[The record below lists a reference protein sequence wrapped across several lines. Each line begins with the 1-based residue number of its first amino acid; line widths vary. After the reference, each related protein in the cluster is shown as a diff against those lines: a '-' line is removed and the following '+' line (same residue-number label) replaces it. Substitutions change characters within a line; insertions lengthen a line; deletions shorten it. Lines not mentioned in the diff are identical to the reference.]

1 MAKPVLSVRTLYM
14 LAPANRPAPCFYG
27 GCVPGTYPP
36 APFPPAPRVFL
47 KRPENRAETRGSA
60 RRRRCG
66 LRPAFCS
73 RNPPGKAKPAWQ
85 AGSPSFVLEPAAM
98 VVFTIPPPQGCQTDC
113 EGLSVHRLEFG
124 SGPEPHSVR
133 FGDVCT
139 ALGGTVTAWDMRAEV
154 HELCH
159 TTGFPCEQQC
169 GRRSSTALLRTPVQ
183 HLCGTFELWCH
194 HFLSISVCG
203 RC

>member
-1 MAKPVLSVRTLYM
+1 LPSAAAHNGPKP
-14 LAPANRPAPCFYG
+14 
-27 GCVPGTYPP
+27 PG
-36 APFPPAPRVFL
+36 
-47 KRPENRAETRGSA
+47 RAAASSSA

-98 VVFTIPPPQGCQTDC
+98 VVFIIPAPQGCQTDC

-139 ALGGTVTAWDMRAEV
+139 ALGGTVMAWDMRAEM